1 MESSFEGF
9 SVKNVPRLDNKHAN
23 MLAKSAAHGLPLP
36 PEVFF
41 GVLKAPL
48 VDLMER
54 AILTVSPTHS
64 KDWRT
69 EIITFLRGSHPVDDE
84 AYIKRMQARTW
95 PYKII
100 EGELYKEG
108 VCSPLLKCVS
118 RDEGQELIRE
128 IHSGLCGSHI
138 GPRALQG
145 KIFHQGFYYAKVAS
159 DTSEFVQKCDN
170 CQRCAGFLFQVIVER
185 WLL

>member
-1 MESSFEGF
+1 
-9 SVKNVPRLDNKHAN
+9 
-23 MLAKSAAHGLPLP
+23 
-36 PEVFF
+36 VFF
-41 GVLKAPL
+41 EVLKAPSI
-48 VDLMER
+48 DLMER

-64 KDWRT
+64 EDWRT
-69 EIITFLRGSHPVDDE
+69 EIITFLRGNHPVDDE
-84 AYIKRMQARTW
+84 AYIKRMQARTR

-138 GPRALQG
+138 GPRALLG
-145 KIFHQGFYYAKVAS
+145 KIFCHGFY
-159 DTSEFVQKCDN
+159 
-170 CQRCAGFLFQVIVER
+170 
-185 WLL
+185 